1 MQECTRTHTR
11 MHAGACMQEFTRTD
25 ARTCAG
31 VHLRSLHPRTHR
43 YAYVNAVIH
52 VSVHTSI
59 HHVSVCLCLCRLLP
73 QRTVHANK
81 CSFSLYLC
89 SLPLHAFP
97 LIPPPHGCLRP
108 LLLIVIPAHRRQS
121 LWHGSIPSK
130 IGRPTG
136 LNILFYF
143 LFSSVLVVSSQG
155 IDPPHCLD
163 HAAHLTC
170 VAKLILGSS

>member
-73 QRTVHANK
+73 RRNVHANE
-81 CSFSLYLC
+81 CSFSLYLR

-97 LIPPPHGCLRP
+97 LIPPPHGCP
-108 LLLIVIPAHRRQS
+108 LLLIRRHICTQEAKS
-121 LWHGSIPSK
+121 LANGSQHTFKDRTSV
-130 IGRPTG
+130 G
-136 LNILFYF
+136 LNIFI
-143 LFSSVLVVSSQG
+143 LFSSVLVVSSRAS
-155 IDPPHCLD
+155 IL
-163 HAAHLTC
+163 LT
-170 VAKLILGSS
+170 AWTMLHILHVFQK